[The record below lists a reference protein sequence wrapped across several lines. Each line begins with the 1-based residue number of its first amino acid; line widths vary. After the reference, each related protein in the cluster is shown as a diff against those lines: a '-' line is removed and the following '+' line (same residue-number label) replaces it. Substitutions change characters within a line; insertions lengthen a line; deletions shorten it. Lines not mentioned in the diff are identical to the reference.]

1 MYEGQVLQIITE
13 KSILINANPEHLILI
28 FIVTKSKRLWSLQ
41 EMLKVIQSG
50 VGTLSSLEDLLKF
63 MMPVFKMIHFLP
75 L

>member
-13 KSILINANPEHLILI
+13 KSILINANPVHLILI

-63 MMPVFKMIHFLP
+63 MMPVFKMIHLLP